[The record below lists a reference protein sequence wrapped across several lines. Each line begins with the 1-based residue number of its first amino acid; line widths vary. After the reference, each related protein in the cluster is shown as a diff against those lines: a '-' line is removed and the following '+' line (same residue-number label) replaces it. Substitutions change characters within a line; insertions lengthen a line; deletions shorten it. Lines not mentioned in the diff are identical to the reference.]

1 MESENTNFP
10 TIHYIW
16 LGSAIT
22 SCNYKENIAQTSRFE
37 FVTKVVLW
45 ADNESE
51 ENQKWCSENNVELRY
66 IGDRRKI
73 TKLLGE
79 KLAPYY
85 FNALDK
91 LPPNYAVAADIL
103 RLQII
108 ISETGLYLDVDVNIG
123 TKDGDNITKESLE
136 KILSSPKTLI
146 GDGNDILFQP
156 ADKDDK
162 FYRDVKKLM
171 ISRLQENSYS
181 KTKENALISSLFDK
195 VSFEKLEYT
204 LQTTGPELYRDVVEK
219 THPEVTLFKR
229 RCENSAKSWLGK
241 KNKWKYW
248 SLSRVKSITL
258 SNIIADMRVQIGE
271 RRKLGPDGKIRL
283 NFAKYEPVMR
293 VLASNNS
300 ETTRNEILNQLIT
313 AILTEKLSKTV
324 TVDDCVFYEDQDKRL
339 FSTIKATT
347 LSQQKIKHKDP
358 QTEHQQSIDK
368 KYQSAS
374 KIQRLFRKYRRKKQ
388 QVSMPY
394 KKLYADSKQLN
405 YRLWAEATYFK
416 QKTPSTETVELL
428 KKIANT
434 TKEIRILTLLK
445 VGRSNAFSTLKSYDA
460 WQISFFTYFDL
471 KEFKDNTEVLE
482 AVFGTM
488 ENPNRSTIRRAMMYL
503 LAHDRYEEI
512 EILKKQFTKA
522 LSTKEKESIDL
533 TFNETNYNLMP
544 GERLDIKMRQ
554 GCRRH
559 NIKDMN
565 ISITELVMARQKWQ
579 KEAANKIQRLFS
591 TYRQKTELA
600 KKKTMSVGL
609 KK

>member
-1 MESENTNFP
+1 MRGEKNNP
-10 TIHYIW
+10 ATIHYIW

-22 SCNYKENIAQTSRFE
+22 SCNYKENIAQTSQFE

-45 ADNESE
+45 ADNASE

-73 TKLLGE
+73 TTLLGE
-79 KLAPYY
+79 ELAPYY

-123 TKDGDNITKESLE
+123 TKDGDNITKKSLE
-136 KILSSPKTLI
+136 EILSSPTTLI

-156 ADKDDK
+156 ADQDAT

-204 LQTTGPELYRDVVEK
+204 LKTTGPELYRDVVET

-271 RRKLGPDGKIRL
+271 RRKIGPDGKIRL
-283 NFAKYEPVMR
+283 NFAKYEPVIR
-293 VLASNNS
+293 FLATNNS
-300 ETTRNEILNQLIT
+300 ETTRNEIITQLIT
-313 AILTEKLSKTV
+313 SILTEELSKTI
-324 TVDDCVFYEDQDKRL
+324 TVDDCVFYEDQDKGL
-339 FSTIKATT
+339 FNSIKATIP
-347 LSQQKIKHKDP
+347 SQPKIKHKSP
-358 QTEHQQSIDK
+358 QAKYKHSIYKTQQAA
-368 KYQSAS
+368 Y
-374 KIQRLFRKYRRKKQ
+374 KIQRLFRRKYSQKKQ
-388 QVSMPY
+388 HARGRY
-394 KKLYADSKQLN
+394 KKLYAESKQLN
-405 YRLWAEATYFK
+405 YRLWTEATYFK

-428 KKIANT
+428 KKVANT
-434 TKEIRILTLLK
+434 TKEIQILTLLK
-445 VGRSNAFSTLKSYDA
+445 AGISNVSSTLKSYDA
-460 WQISFFTYFDL
+460 WRISFFTYFDL

-488 ENPNRSTIRRAMMYL
+488 ENPNRGTIRRAMMYL

-512 EILKKQFTKA
+512 EILKQFTKA

-559 NIKDMN
+559 PIKDMN
-565 ISITELVMARQKWQ
+565 ISITELVIARQKW
-579 KEAANKIQRLFS
+579 RLGLLVEIK
-591 TYRQKTELA
+591 YRYRRQLA
-600 KKKTMSVGL
+600 LSG
-609 KK
+609 